1 MGEDR
6 GRGQRKSAS
15 FRAGVYH
22 PGVLTKAEV
31 NSPRSPSK
39 SASTPGR
46 ETEVGGCV
54 QWRPGTL
61 RSRLP
66 VRIPA
71 PAAWLLASGPGSGVS
86 SRRWLLWP
94 PGRRGE
100 HQHPRTE
107 TRGAAE
113 PLGQINSSETCPR
126 EARTRRRHT
135 EPARLRAAPERAGQ
149 QWALAILLC
158 PARSPLGPG
167 LLRPLLLLLLLLLLL
182 PSAGLI
188 AEPPA
193 CKVPG
198 ARAATSRRHCRVSV
212 GARIPCLAR
221 LLRGAPK
228 LAPRA
233 AGAPRRCPWLS
244 PRADF
249 GRPTGSTAAL
259 LSGDG
264 VHRIIPNT
272 LCKKVF
278 LPCEATGVVAS
289 PPTQCLILHKYCLE
303 QVPVG
308 LELQRRDPHEAS
320 IEATEGNF
328 VL

>member
-1 MGEDR
+1 MATRDAPEPAPRADSGSSCLAAGVRAGQRCELQEMAPLASRAARGAPAPKVGHLPGRKLAVRTHVGGAQPRGPCWVAECGKRWARVRTESSPCRGQGVDRTSQVR
-6 GRGQRKSAS
+6 GRGSITQPTTGPTLSA
-15 FRAGVYH
+15 ALV
-22 PGVLTKAEV
+22 
-31 NSPRSPSK
+31 PS
-39 SASTPGR
+39 
-46 ETEVGGCV
+46 
-54 QWRPGTL
+54 
-61 RSRLP
+61 
-66 VRIPA
+66 
-71 PAAWLLASGPGSGVS
+71 
-86 SRRWLLWP
+86 
-94 PGRRGE
+94 
-100 HQHPRTE
+100 PRTE

-126 EARTRRRHT
+126 EARTRRGHT

-259 LSGDG
+259 L
-264 VHRIIPNT
+264 R
-272 LCKKVF
+272 
-278 LPCEATGVVAS
+278 
-289 PPTQCLILHKYCLE
+289 
-303 QVPVG
+303 
-308 LELQRRDPHEAS
+308 
-320 IEATEGNF
+320 
-328 VL
+328 